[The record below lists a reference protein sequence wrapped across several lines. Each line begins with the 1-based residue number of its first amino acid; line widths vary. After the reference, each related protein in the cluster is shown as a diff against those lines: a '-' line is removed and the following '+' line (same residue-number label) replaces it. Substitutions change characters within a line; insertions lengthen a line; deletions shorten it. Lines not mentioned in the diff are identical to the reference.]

1 MKTERAPK
9 RGREDLG
16 WLKLSL
22 VNDYKKYIGGVDCND
37 ALIGNYTSVRKTYKW
52 TIKVVIHLLK
62 KAVLNAF
69 ILYNKYPFDG
79 AHLVAVRGLIH

>member
-22 VNDYKKYIGGVDCND
+22 VNDYDKYIGGVDCND
-37 ALIGNYTSVRKTYKW
+37 ALIGNYTSVRKTYKSCNPFAKESSIKCFH
-52 TIKVVIHLLK
+52 TI
-62 KAVLNAF
+62 
-69 ILYNKYPFDG
+69 
-79 AHLVAVRGLIH
+79 